1 MQPARQDLPVVPG
14 ATYRDTIRIMQPVFV
29 YRDITGIAGAP
40 VVLQVPVHGLASD
53 WPVWV
58 RGAVGMSDL
67 NREPQRQWPHTGKRL
82 DDDTIEINALSAAD
96 LRPKGGQLI
105 YRKPV
110 DLSAALVSMEI
121 RRGDD
126 LVLLLGIGTGL
137 RVSAPGTIERVITA
151 SQTEL
156 LTGEDLTYALD
167 VIYANGPTITRYF
180 TGTVGKP
187 TCCELG
193 EQQIVTT
200 GEQGPPGLGAAE
212 LSTDPNNRLTFGRD
226 LKLYVSDDLIPDPL
240 AYYILAKG

>member
-29 YRDITGIAGAP
+29 YRDITGIGGAP
-40 VVLQVPVHGLASD
+40 VVLQVPDHGLASD

-58 RGAVGMSDL
+58 RGVVGMPDL
-67 NREPQRQWPHTGKRL
+67 NREPQRQRPHAAKRIG
-82 DDDTIEINALSAAD
+82 DDTIEINALSAVD
-96 LRPKGGQLI
+96 LRPKGGQII

-110 DLSAALVSMEI
+110 DLSGALVSMEI
-121 RRGDD
+121 HRADD
-126 LVLLLGIGTGL
+126 LVLVLGIGTGL
-137 RVSAPGTIERVITA
+137 RVAAPGTIERVLTS

-156 LTGEDLTYALD
+156 LTGDDLTYTLD

-180 TGTVGKP
+180 TGTVGKS
-187 TCCELG
+187 TCCEPS